1 MAWDCQLRSASA
13 ASIVG
18 AEVQEYNFAVH
29 CSGYG
34 RGAPTII
41 PSLLRFEGIH
51 TANFSFVL

>member
-1 MAWDCQLRSASA
+1 MAWDCQLRSANA

-41 PSLLRFEGIH
+41 PSLLRGH
-51 TANFSFVL
+51 PHG